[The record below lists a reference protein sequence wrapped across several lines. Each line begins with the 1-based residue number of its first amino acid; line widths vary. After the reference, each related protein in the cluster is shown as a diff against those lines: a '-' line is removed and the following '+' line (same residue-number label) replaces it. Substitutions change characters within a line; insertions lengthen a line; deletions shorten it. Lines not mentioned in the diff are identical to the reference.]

1 MSDTSEKS
9 SDTASILTAV
19 PDSGGQKINSLIRLG
34 VFDASVEKD
43 VATPI
48 ADYPSGQGSKGT
60 ALWNNGILLYSNSAT
75 SIYSG
80 KYTLVTAE
88 KRSDVF
94 GANVTF
100 NYTNSGALKNI
111 AWSDNG
117 YGYGYNFGKADQ
129 FTVGATSSTVVGG
142 TFSHSNTL
150 SMASV
155 GGISYSLKS
164 QSALET
170 AIKADFF
177 RVGKL
182 FAHCQSAQTIV
193 KAESVSMQAGNEI
206 TMVVREPPPA
216 SILSTLKTADERSAF
231 LLQSANQFLQLAT
244 IALAESITQSQKTK
258 TVQPRL
264 ETIVALTQSRDAIL
278 LLSLI
283 LSIGLR
289 YKTKAA
295 AIKGIVG
302 VDGVGLEMDA
312 DSVLIACG
320 AARIQLSKD
329 GKIAFTGTDIT
340 MNGTS
345 FNFATD
351 SGATI
356 GMAQGGGAAVTVT
369 GEAVEMLATE
379 ATVVATAAA
388 ASVVQSNVAQA
399 AAQRELVRAEGA
411 MDDATAAVP
420 PSLSQ
425 APDAAPAPVAAV
437 ESALST
443 EQAAESVAAA
453 VVKEAIE
460 TALIA
465 AQQAVTSA
473 ESTAAATR
481 ASVLAVGKQEGAN
494 VQLGADSATV
504 HAPMQ
509 AELATSATSLK
520 VTPMAV
526 KAS

>member
-1 MSDTSEKS
+1 MSDKSEKL

-48 ADYPSGQGSKGT
+48 ADYPSDKGSKGT
-60 ALWNNGILLYSNSAT
+60 ELWNNGILLYSNSAT
-75 SIYSG
+75 SVYST
-80 KYTLVTAE
+80 KYTLVTEE
-88 KRSDVF
+88 KRNDVF

-100 NYTNSGALKNI
+100 NYTNIGALKNI
-111 AWSDNG
+111 DWNDNG
-117 YGYGYNFGKADQ
+117 YGYSYSLGKADQ

-142 TFSHSNTL
+142 TFSHTNAL
-150 SMASV
+150 SVASV

-164 QSALET
+164 QSELET

-206 TMVVREPPPA
+206 TMVVREPPA
-216 SILSTLKTADERSAF
+216 ESILSTLKKVDERSAL
-231 LLQSANQFLQLAT
+231 LLQSANQVLQLAT
-244 IALAESITQSQKTK
+244 IALAESITQNQQTQTIK
-258 TVQPRL
+258 PRL
-264 ETIVALTQSRDAIL
+264 ETIFALTQSRDAIL

-289 YKTKAA
+289 YKTKEA

-302 VDGVGLEMDA
+302 VDGVGMEMDA

-329 GKIAFTGTDIT
+329 GKIAFTGTAIT
-340 MNGTS
+340 MNGS
-345 FNFATD
+345 SISLATD
-351 SGATI
+351 SGAAI

-369 GEAVEMLATE
+369 SEEVEILATE
-379 ATVVATAAA
+379 AVVVATAAA
-388 ASVVQSNVAQA
+388 ESAVQSNVAQA

-411 MDDATAAVP
+411 MDDAVAAVP
-420 PSLSQ
+420 PLLAQS
-425 APDAAPAPVAAV
+425 PEAAPAPVAA
-437 ESALST
+437 
-443 EQAAESVAAA
+443 AESVLSAEQTAEDMAAA

-460 TALIA
+460 AALIA
-465 AQQAVTSA
+465 AQQAAAAA
-473 ESTAAATR
+473 ESAAAATR
-481 ASVLAVGKQEGAN
+481 ASVLSVGKQEGAN
-494 VQLGADSATV
+494 VQLGAESVTV

-509 AELATSATSLK
+509 AQLATSVTSLT
-520 VTPMAV
+520 VTPAAV